1 MRLIIITQIVDPND
15 ERRGFF
21 VKWIEELAKSYDEV
35 KVITF
40 KSRDYKPPLNVKV
53 CHLGDHFKGWNL
65 LRALKNRVQ
74 KDDHVLAH
82 MSPIYAILAWPFVLL
97 RRGKIGLWYAHRSF
111 TFKLWLAH
119 KLCSFIFTAT
129 PESTQLK
136 GAKVKSIGHA
146 IDLDQFH
153 EKRKNKGLSTLK
165 LLTVGRITPIKEY
178 EIMINALA
186 EIEGVEL
193 KIVGGVA
200 KKEDEAYLR
209 QLRKMIEDKNLKGR
223 VEIIGAV
230 PYSDVLSYYREADG
244 LINLCSRGA
253 LDKVLVEAMA
263 CGLPVLT
270 SNQSAI
276 KMLPD
281 DRLAIAPRDVE
292 DTIRAINDF
301 RGMKIEE
308 RAKIGKELRG
318 EVEKQHDVKK
328 TMAKMIAIFNGEK

>member
-193 KIVGGVA
+193 RIVGGVA

-209 QLRKMIEDKNLKGR
+209 QLRKMIEAETIFLQKARGIGDRDAEKNALSALGLAYSRLGQTRKAIQFFQEQLK
-223 VEIIGAV
+223 I
-230 PYSDVLSYYREADG
+230 S
-244 LINLCSRGA
+244 
-253 LDKVLVEAMA
+253 
-263 CGLPVLT
+263 
-270 SNQSAI
+270 
-276 KMLPD
+276 
-281 DRLAIAPRDVE
+281 
-292 DTIRAINDF
+292 
-301 RGMKIEE
+301 
-308 RAKIGKELRG
+308 KELLS
-318 EVEKQHDVKK
+318 
-328 TMAKMIAIFNGEK
+328 IFLNVGLVF